1 MQSFF
6 LSVILPWIISV
17 VWVIFLLSSIF
28 FLFSLIR
35 KVYSRSKIAFFLCLL
50 IFTLGLFLRFQ
61 WGFHTHRILYD
72 EDRYLSY
79 AVSFARFG
87 KAVSIELA
95 TPKES
100 IIGIPDQVARLTV
113 PIYHS
118 WILKV
123 FGYSEFNLHMASKIF
138 NSIQTVFLF
147 AFVFLLTTNIWL
159 AITGM
164 LLYTLL
170 PNTVYWSAS
179 LALDNYFATF
189 LIIVSTFVLWYSEK
203 RTLLGGLGLL
213 SSIFLL
219 LFVRMEALIAIP
231 YVTVLWFSSSRQSN
245 LPYVSRKILPVFIL
259 LGSII
264 IFRIILA
271 TSLFGQKWC
280 CAVGLP
286 LEAFSTQYFVR
297 HILLN
302 MLSLFNQP
310 EFPWIFSV
318 LALIG
323 MMTSSRILGAGLLAW
338 LLLFFLTYSSYYA
351 GRFYSYE
358 YSGSYGRYFLSII
371 PPLILFTLFGTTYV
385 FDQLKQMSVPKK
397 IFSITVSVIL
407 LVISVY
413 PTIRSYK
420 KLATE
425 SPFYSL
431 VEQGPLTVHQVLMD
445 VILPILPQNGILITN
460 LTAPVLLSGRTA
472 LYIGTFLDDENAVAF
487 IKTEMEKG
495 IPVYSSPIDV
505 CEPYPLRCAKIS
517 KLFNFTPIPLKDV
530 PPSLGIVGLTL
541 KMEP

>member
-1 MQSFF
+1 
-6 LSVILPWIISV
+6 
-17 VWVIFLLSSIF
+17 
-28 FLFSLIR
+28 
-35 KVYSRSKIAFFLCLL
+35 
-50 IFTLGLFLRFQ
+50 
-61 WGFHTHRILYD
+61 
-72 EDRYLSY
+72 
-79 AVSFARFG
+79 
-87 KAVSIELA
+87 
-95 TPKES
+95 
-100 IIGIPDQVARLTV
+100 
-113 PIYHS
+113 
-118 WILKV
+118 
-123 FGYSEFNLHMASKIF
+123 
-138 NSIQTVFLF
+138 
-147 AFVFLLTTNIWL
+147 
-159 AITGM
+159 
-164 LLYTLL
+164 
-170 PNTVYWSAS
+170 
-179 LALDNYFATF
+179 
-189 LIIVSTFVLWYSEK
+189 
-203 RTLLGGLGLL
+203 
-213 SSIFLL
+213 
-219 LFVRMEALIAIP
+219 
-231 YVTVLWFSSSRQSN
+231 
-245 LPYVSRKILPVFIL
+245 
-259 LGSII
+259 
-264 IFRIILA
+264 
-271 TSLFGQKWC
+271 
-280 CAVGLP
+280 
-286 LEAFSTQYFVR
+286 
-297 HILLN
+297 